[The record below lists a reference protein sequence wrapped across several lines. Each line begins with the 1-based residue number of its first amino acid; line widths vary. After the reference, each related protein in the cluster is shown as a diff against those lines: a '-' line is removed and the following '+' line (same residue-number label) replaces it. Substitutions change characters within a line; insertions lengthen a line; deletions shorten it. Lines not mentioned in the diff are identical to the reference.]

1 MDNLSSICKL
11 GITYRLA
18 GQSPGTLS
26 HQTELHINNPS
37 LQWPGQHL
45 SHAERKRLFS
55 LKGLRRS
62 GIRMSSQMSPSLD
75 SSRVLTLNLECTLV
89 WLPSPRLP
97 SPPTSITFKK
107 KKKKVNNAFLLD
119 QSHQIRM
126 RGKHKLS
133 LFSIWTTSI
142 RPG

>member
-37 LQWPGQHL
+37 LQWPGQPL

-62 GIRMSSQMSPSLD
+62 GIRMSSQMSPSPG
-75 SSRVLTLNLECTLV
+75 SSGVLLWILNAHLFL
-89 WLPSPRLP
+89 
-97 SPPTSITFKK
+97 TSFTKITFPTHFHHIPP
-107 KKKKVNNAFLLD
+107 KKVNNTFLLD
-119 QSHQIRM
+119 QSHHVSM

-142 RPG
+142 RSG

>member
-11 GITYRLA
+11 GITYKLA

-26 HQTELHINNPS
+26 HQTESHINNPS
-37 LQWPGQHL
+37 LPWPGQNL
-45 SHAERKRLFS
+45 SRAERKRLFS

-62 GIRMSSQMSPSLD
+62 GIKMSSQSHYQILPECL
-75 SSRVLTLNLECTLV
+75 LWILNTHLFDFLH
-89 WLPSPRLP
+89 WDPLANPQLQ
-97 SPPTSITFKK
+97 K
-107 KKKKVNNAFLLD
+107 NAFLPA